1 MEFWKEHPVLRIVLI
16 AVLFVLAM
24 VLVVKGWQ
32 MTGQLAGL
40 GVMVL
45 GVALLL
51 AALYIYNRPFQSTP
65 DWIFLILTMFLRCLF
80 QEALIRFLISKRFLR

>member
-40 GVMVL
+40 GVMVV

-51 AALYIYNRPFQSTP
+51 AALAIYNSPFQ
-65 DWIFLILTMFLRCLF
+65 DR
-80 QEALIRFLISKRFLR
+80 R